1 MLACMADLEKRT
13 NTRQDAIGEQKSQ
26 KWRFCSPV
34 EPYIARGR
42 AEKANKRAKNG
53 SFVRLTSRKLPE
65 GRQKKRTNE
74 AEKAVLFAC

>member
-42 AEKANKRAKNG
+42 TEKANKRAEKEG
-53 SFVRLTSRKLPE
+53 FVRLLSLT
-65 GRQKKRTNE
+65 
-74 AEKAVLFAC
+74 